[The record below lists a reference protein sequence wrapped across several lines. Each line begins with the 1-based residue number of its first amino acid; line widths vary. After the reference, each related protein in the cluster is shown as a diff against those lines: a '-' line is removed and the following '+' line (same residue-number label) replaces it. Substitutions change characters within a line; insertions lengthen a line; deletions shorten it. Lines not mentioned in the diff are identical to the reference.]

1 METEFYIKLIIS
13 LISFFSV
20 LAISQLFAIAK
31 SLNDIKNKF
40 GILETKHDYLNE
52 RVKNLEI
59 KNYK

>member
-1 METEFYIKLIIS
+1 METEIYIKLIIS

-20 LAISQLFAIAK
+20 LAISQLFIIAK

-52 RVKNLEI
+52 RVKNLETQ
-59 KNYK
+59 KYK

>member
-1 METEFYIKLIIS
+1 
-13 LISFFSV
+13 
-20 LAISQLFAIAK
+20 LAISQLFIIAK
-31 SLNDIKNKF
+31 SLSEIKNKF